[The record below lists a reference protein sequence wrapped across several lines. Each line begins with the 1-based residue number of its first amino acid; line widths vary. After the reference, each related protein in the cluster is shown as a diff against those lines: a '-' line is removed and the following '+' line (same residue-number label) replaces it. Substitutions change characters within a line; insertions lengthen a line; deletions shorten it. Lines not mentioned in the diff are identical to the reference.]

1 MRYFQQSLSF
11 IICSIFFTV
20 SATAQTTISA
30 YRPGVTPEGAVYCL
44 PRTALRISVLVE
56 RTTYKPGDF
65 ASYAKRYL
73 RLQDVSLE
81 PATSYQVLSIT
92 QMTFGQADPKKIY
105 AIKFDARTVAANV
118 ALAEDGR
125 LLALNAKP
133 AEEAQPK
140 TFTPAPKTSLPNP
153 RQFMTEEIIAA
164 GSTAKMA
171 ELTSQEIY
179 DLRENRNLL
188 IKGQAD
194 FMPKDGQQLKLML
207 EQLQTQESALRSLF
221 EGTTVRDT
229 TEYILTYIPDAKLHS
244 KEVLFR
250 LSQQLG
256 MVEAD
261 DLSGE
266 PFYIAID
273 DITPQ
278 PPKEEETDAK
288 DKKTVKKKEYEA
300 GVYVN
305 IPGRMR
311 STIYQGIEQLG
322 QAEFPAAQ
330 FGNVELLSADL
341 FNKRYTTQLW
351 LNPVTGAIER
361 LQAEM
366 KK

>member
-1 MRYFQQSLSF
+1 
-11 IICSIFFTV
+11 
-20 SATAQTTISA
+20 
-30 YRPGVTPEGAVYCL
+30 
-44 PRTALRISVLVE
+44 
-56 RTTYKPGDF
+56 
-65 ASYAKRYL
+65 
-73 RLQDVSLE
+73 
-81 PATSYQVLSIT
+81 
-92 QMTFGQADPKKIY
+92 
-105 AIKFDARTVAANV
+105 
-118 ALAEDGR
+118 
-125 LLALNAKP
+125 
-133 AEEAQPK
+133 
-140 TFTPAPKTSLPNP
+140 
-153 RQFMTEEIIAA
+153 
-164 GSTAKMA
+164 
-171 ELTSQEIY
+171 
-179 DLRENRNLL
+179 
-188 IKGQAD
+188 
-194 FMPKDGQQLKLML
+194 
-207 EQLQTQESALRSLF
+207 
-221 EGTTVRDT
+221 
-229 TEYILTYIPDAKLHS
+229 
-244 KEVLFR
+244 
-250 LSQQLG
+250 

-288 DKKTVKKKEYEA
+288 NKKTVKKKEYEA